1 MNKPYYQD
9 DLVTLYHG
17 DCLEITDWLAADVMV
32 TDPPYGIDWR
42 GKGISYYDEHGI
54 NRYKGKEKVTIRGDM
69 TPDIRDAVLEIWE
82 NRSAIVFGSWRVQR
96 PENINHLLIWVKLG
110 RQPGVGNAPWYSN
123 HEEIYIIGKGFVG
136 KPSPTTYIT
145 SEHRPLEPIK
155 WRHPTPKPIG
165 LMKDL
170 IRKCP
175 PGVIADPFVGS
186 GTTLVAAKSLGRR
199 AIGIEIE
206 ERYCEIAAKR
216 LAQDYLFGEVEK

>member
-32 TDPPYGIDWR
+32 TDPPYGIKYSSGQRFASPKSSLIFSDDSLDVRDTVISMWSGPALVFGTWKR
-42 GKGISYYDEHGI
+42 TRPLGIS
-54 NRYKGKEKVTIRGDM
+54 
-69 TPDIRDAVLEIWE
+69 A
-82 NRSAIVFGSWRVQR
+82 
-96 PENINHLLIWVKLG
+96 LLIWDKG
-110 RQPGVGNAPWYSN
+110 ACPGMGDLTIPWGLSF
-123 HEEIYIIGKGFVG
+123 EEIYVIGRGFMGPRGPGVLRVTGKKGAEVTKFN
-136 KPSPTTYIT
+136 
-145 SEHRPLEPIK
+145 
-155 WRHPTPKPIG
+155 HPTPKPVD
-165 LMKDL
+165 LMAQL

-186 GTTLVAAKSLGRR
+186 GTTLVAAKGLGRR